1 MRHRKKFN
9 HLGRKKGHR
18 SSMLAN
24 MACSLIEHKRIN
36 TTLAKAK
43 ALKKFVEPLITKSK
57 SDTTHNRRIVFSRM
71 KQKNAVAELFRDV
84 AVKVADRPG
93 GYTRIIRLGNRLGDN
108 AEMAMIELVDYNDT
122 YVSKK
127 KKTTRRSRRGKKSES
142 VSEEVVNEEVV
153 NDALEAPAEEAPAEE
168 APAEEAPAEAPA
180 EEAPAEEAPAEEAPA
195 EEAPAEEAPAEEAPA
210 EKLLLKRKLLLRK
223 LLLRKLLL
231 RKLLLRKL
239 LLKRKLLLRKLLLRK
254 LLLRKL
260 LLRKLLL
267 RKLLLK
273 RLLLRI
279 QKKKKTNNLINCNMR
294 LIFILIFLVSNFIIS
309 QTNTQT
315 DFRSAL
321 TGETTNFGTSFFII
335 SQVR

>member
-168 APAEEAPAEAPA
+168 APAEEAPAE
-180 EEAPAEEAPAEEAPA
+180 EAPAEEAPAEEAPA
-195 EEAPAEEAPAEEAPA
+195 EEAPAEEAPAEEDI
-210 EKLLLKRKLLLRK
+210 KD
-223 LLLRKLLL
+223 
-231 RKLLLRKL
+231 
-239 LLKRKLLLRKLLLRK
+239 
-254 LLLRKL
+254 
-260 LLRKLLL
+260 
-267 RKLLLK
+267 
-273 RLLLRI
+273 
-279 QKKKKTNNLINCNMR
+279 KK
-294 LIFILIFLVSNFIIS
+294 
-309 QTNTQT
+309 
-315 DFRSAL
+315 
-321 TGETTNFGTSFFII
+321 EE
-335 SQVR
+335 